1 MGPACSRTLSELV
14 ESSLIGG
21 LIWVAK
27 VSRARCY
34 KSILMKKP
42 LYAALDLHSRYS
54 VLGSMDHE
62 GRTHPRMRFPT
73 EAKILR
79 AEVERLRRKRRPLYL
94 TMEAGALTRWAS
106 AIVRPLAERL
116 IICEPRHNRLI
127 NSNPTKNDE
136 ADVEGMCLLLRL
148 GKLKEVWMGQDRTR
162 EIYRALVYEL
172 LNWRDAQR
180 ELKAL
185 IKARYRGWGVL
196 RLHGIRVFSAKGRQE
211 YLAQLPAEE
220 ERRMMGRL
228 YGQFDHAL
236 KQWKETLEEVERVGG
251 AFWEVQQFQRIPGVG
266 PIAAHVFSAIIEEP
280 SRFASKFKL
289 WKYSQLGI
297 TDRSS
302 DNKPLGYQRL
312 DRRGNAEL
320 KNLSYH
326 AWRTACKS
334 TTGPNAIKSFY
345 QQSRL
350 RTGSVRHARLN
361 TQRKIL
367 EALWL
372 IWLRHRPFD
381 PEKFNPNTSAPLA
394 EPRQQ

>member
-1 MGPACSRTLSELV
+1 
-14 ESSLIGG
+14 
-21 LIWVAK
+21 
-27 VSRARCY
+27 
-34 KSILMKKP
+34 MKRP
-42 LYAALDLHSRYS
+42 IYAALDLHSRHS
-54 VLGSMDHE
+54 VLGSMDHD
-62 GRTHPRMRFPT
+62 GQTQPRMRFPT
-73 EAKILR
+73 EASILR
-79 AEVERLRRKRRPLYL
+79 AQVERLRQKRRPLYL
-94 TMEAGALTRWAS
+94 TMEAGAMTRWAS
-106 AIVRPLAERL
+106 GIVRPVVDRL

-127 NSNPTKNDE
+127 NSNPTKSDE

-148 GKLKEVWMGQDRTR
+148 GKLKEVWMGQDRIR
-162 EIYRALVYEL
+162 EIYRAMVYEL

-185 IKARYRGWGVL
+185 IKARYRQWGVL
-196 RLHGIRVFSAKGRQE
+196 SLHGLKVFSKTLRHE
-211 YLAQLPAEE
+211 YLEQLPGEE
-220 ERRMMGRL
+220 ERRMMLRL
-228 YGQFDHAL
+228 YKQHDQAIEEWKDTL
-236 KQWKETLEEVERVGG
+236 KEIKRVGG
-251 AFWEVQQFQRIPGVG
+251 KFWEVQAFQRIPGVG

-280 SRFASKFKL
+280 GRFGNKHQL

-312 DRRGNAEL
+312 DRRGNREL

-334 TTGPNAIKSFY
+334 TTGTNAIKSFY

-367 EALWL
+367 ETMWTM
-372 IWLRHRPFD
+372 WLRQKPFD
-381 PEKFNPNTSAPLA
+381 PARFAPT
-394 EPRQQ
+394 EPAPGVEAAPKTTRANC

>member
-1 MGPACSRTLSELV
+1 
-14 ESSLIGG
+14 
-21 LIWVAK
+21 
-27 VSRARCY
+27 
-34 KSILMKKP
+34 MKTP
-42 LYAALDLHSRYS
+42 LYAALDLHSAYS
-54 VLGSMDHE
+54 VLGSMHH
-62 GRTHPRMRFPT
+62 GGKTQPRTRFAT
-73 EAKILR
+73 QAEALQR
-79 AEVERLRRKRRPLYL
+79 EVARLRQRKRPVYL

-106 AIVRPLAERL
+106 GIVRPLVERL

-127 NSNPTKNDE
+127 NSNPTKSDE

-148 GKLKEVWMGQDRTR
+148 GKLKEVWMGVDRTR

-185 IKARYRGWGVL
+185 IKARYRQWGVL
-196 RLHGIRVFSAKGRQE
+196 RLHGIKVFSIKGRE
-211 YLAQLPAEE
+211 DYLNQLPAEE
-220 ERRMMGRL
+220 ERRMMRRL
-228 YGQFDHAL
+228 YRQFDHAQL
-236 KQWKETLEEVERVGG
+236 EWKETLKEVEQAGRD
-251 AFWEVQQFQRIPGVG
+251 FCEVREFQRIPGVG
-266 PIAAHVFSAIIEEP
+266 PMAAHVFSAIIEEP
-280 SRFASKFKL
+280 SRFRDRHQL

-312 DRRGNAEL
+312 DRRGNHEL

-334 TTGPNAIKSFY
+334 TTGQNAIKSFY
-345 QQSRL
+345 QASRL

-367 EALWL
+367 ETMWMM
-372 IWLRHRPFD
+372 WLRKRPFD
-381 PEKFNPNTSAPLA
+381 PDKFAKKSAPGEQPA
-394 EPRQQ
+394 VKRSAG

>member
-1 MGPACSRTLSELV
+1 
-14 ESSLIGG
+14 
-21 LIWVAK
+21 
-27 VSRARCY
+27 
-34 KSILMKKP
+34 
-42 LYAALDLHSRYS
+42 
-54 VLGSMDHE
+54 
-62 GRTHPRMRFPT
+62 
-73 EAKILR
+73 
-79 AEVERLRRKRRPLYL
+79 
-94 TMEAGALTRWAS
+94 MEAGALTRWAS
-106 AIVRPLAERL
+106 GIVRPLVERL

-127 NSNPTKNDE
+127 NSNPTKSDE

-148 GKLKEVWMGQDRTR
+148 GKLKEVWMGQDRSR

-185 IKARYRGWGVL
+185 IKARYRQWGVL
-196 RLHGIRVFSAKGRQE
+196 RLHGIKIFSAKWREE
-211 YLAQLPAEE
+211 YLNQLPAEE
-220 ERRMMGRL
+220 ERCMMRRL
-228 YGQFDHAL
+228 YRQFDHAL
-236 KQWKETLEEVERVGG
+236 LEWKETLKEVEQVGRD
-251 AFWEVQQFQRIPGVG
+251 FWEVREFERIPGVG
-266 PIAAHVFSAIIEEP
+266 PMAAHVFSAIIEEP
-280 SRFASKFKL
+280 RRFRDRHQL

-312 DRRGNAEL
+312 DRRGNHEL

-334 TTGPNAIKSFY
+334 TTGPNAIKAFY

-367 EALWL
+367 ETMW
-372 IWLRHRPFD
+372 IVWLRKRPFD
-381 PEKFNPNTSAPLA
+381 PERFAKTQSIAGEQTLVKRSAG
-394 EPRQQ
+394 